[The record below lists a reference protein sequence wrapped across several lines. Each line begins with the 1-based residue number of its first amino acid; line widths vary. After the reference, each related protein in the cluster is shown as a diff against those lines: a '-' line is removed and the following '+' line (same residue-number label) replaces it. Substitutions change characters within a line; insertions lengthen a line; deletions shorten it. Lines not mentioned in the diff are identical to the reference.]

1 MDWDS
6 INKIKFYKFYFKGVE
21 KPIIIESYSLN
32 EAENM
37 LSKLSEKSKTIIDK
51 NLIEDIRIEMPIK
64 GISKRKRHGN
74 EFIWVGTKTTTD
86 GWMLESEFKKLT
98 NDKN

>member
-6 INKIKFYKFYFKGVE
+6 INKIKFYKFYYKGVP
-21 KPIIIESYSLN
+21 KPIIIESYSFK
-32 EAENM
+32 EAEVM
-37 LSKLSEKSKTIIDK
+37 LSKLAEKSNTNIDK
-51 NLIEDIRIEMPIK
+51 NLIEDVRIEMPIK

-74 EFIWVGTKTTTD
+74 EFIWVGTETTTD

>member
-6 INKIKFYKFYFKGVE
+6 ENKIKFYKFFFRGIP
-21 KPIIIESYSLN
+21 KPIIIESYTFK
-32 EAENM
+32 EAKIM
-37 LSKLSEKSKTIIDK
+37 LAKLEEKSNTHIDE
-51 NLIEDIRIEMPIK
+51 NLIEDVRIEMPVK
-64 GISKRKRHGN
+64 GISKRKRYGN
-74 EFIWVGTKTTTD
+74 QYIWVGTETTTD